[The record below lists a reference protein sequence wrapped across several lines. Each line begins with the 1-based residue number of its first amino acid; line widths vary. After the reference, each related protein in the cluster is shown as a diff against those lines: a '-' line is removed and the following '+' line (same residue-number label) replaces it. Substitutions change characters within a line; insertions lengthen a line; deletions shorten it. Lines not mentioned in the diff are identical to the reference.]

1 MTRPRLQMKCP
12 IRSISASYHQNT
24 TWESF
29 VQECCANFSA
39 PFAANEGADAVIHY
53 MTPGRRRL
61 KVQKVNNMRYIISS
75 REGFQLMLCQEGED
89 SVLLCLADTVA
100 EQERMEVGYYDAID
114 VAKLIGQIF
123 SNYRKQQ
130 NIRMV

>member
-1 MTRPRLQMKCP
+1 MMRPRLQMKCP

-53 MTPGRRRL
+53 MTPGRLRL
-61 KVQKVNNMRYIISS
+61 NVQKVNNMRYLINS

-89 SVLLCLADTVA
+89 SVLLCLADTVV

-123 SNYRKQQ
+123 SNYRKQL
-130 NIRMV
+130 NRRLV

>member
-75 REGFQLMLCQEGED
+75 REGVQLMLCQKGED
-89 SVLLCLADTVA
+89 SLYQNYFHGL
-100 EQERMEVGYYDAID
+100 EE
-114 VAKLIGQIF
+114 KIGKEAYEDLMYKNAMRIF
-123 SNYRKQQ
+123 KIKR
-130 NIRMV
+130 

>member
-1 MTRPRLQMKCP
+1 MMRPRLQMKSP
-12 IRSISASYHQNT
+12 IRSISTSYHQNM

-29 VQECCANFSA
+29 VQECCTKFSA
-39 PFAANEGADAVIHY
+39 PFAANEGVDAVIHY

-61 KVQKVNNMRYIISS
+61 KVQKVNNMHYIISS

-89 SVLLCLADTVA
+89 SLFLSLADKVA
-100 EQERMEVGYYDAID
+100 EQERMEVGYYDATD
-114 VAKLIGQIF
+114 VARFIGQIF

-130 NIRMV
+130 NRRMV